1 MEKVEQVASDLKSSN
16 KVDGGLLEGLAK
28 ACETLGSLKG
38 KATFRTKA
46 GTNIAIPV
54 FEVAEN
60 LEAAW
65 EDDDL
70 EDVKEGIEAFIEAVE
85 TLGGALRERTV
96 IMT

>member
-16 KVDGGLLEGLAK
+16 KVEGDLVEGLTK
-28 ACETLGSLKG
+28 ACETLGTLKG

-54 FEVAEN
+54 FEVAES